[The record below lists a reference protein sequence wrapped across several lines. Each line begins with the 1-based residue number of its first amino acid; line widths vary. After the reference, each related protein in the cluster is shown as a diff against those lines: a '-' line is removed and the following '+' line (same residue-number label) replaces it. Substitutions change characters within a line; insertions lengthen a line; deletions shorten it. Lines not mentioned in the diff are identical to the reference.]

1 MILDPVLAAYPSEP
15 ARRSWEPVGGGFS
28 GASVWK
34 GISSDG
40 SAVALKRWPAD
51 YSADRLRTVH
61 GWVAAVAHL
70 PFVPRILSTRTG
82 DTVVTIDGA
91 HWDLA
96 TWLPGEPDR
105 HPSDTR
111 LAAAC
116 TTLAELHRTWF
127 SSILPGEPGDVTPP
141 GEPTGIGSFTRG
153 TNVPRLTNFVVAGS
167 GDPATARGIPAI
179 HRRLAL
185 FRSYRAWQAAGG
197 RPSVTGHARLN
208 RKCAAAFTL
217 LPTVIPDLE
226 RALAP
231 WRDRPLP
238 IGPCLC
244 DVHAGHVLFTG
255 DAVTGVIDYGAMKL
269 DHPAV
274 DLARY
279 LGAAVT
285 ADARA
290 FAVGL
295 AAYRAARPPVE
306 VPDELVYLLELSG
319 AAGGLATWLLRLA
332 AGHPVDDPQNVARRM
347 KRMLA
352 RLRLEF
358 PSGLAGED

>member
-1 MILDPVLAAYPSEP
+1 MTLDAVLAAYSSEL

-51 YSADRLRTVH
+51 YSADRLRTIH

-70 PFVPRILSTRTG
+70 PFVPRILPTRTG
-82 DTVVTIDGA
+82 DTFVTIDGA
-91 HWDLA
+91 LWDLT

-105 HPSDTR
+105 HPTDTR

-116 TTLAELHRTWF
+116 RAIAELHQCWF
-127 SSILPGEPGDVTPP
+127 AG
-141 GEPTGIGSFTRG
+141 
-153 TNVPRLTNFVVAGS
+153 VAGS
-167 GDPATARGIPAI
+167 GDPATAQGIPAI

-185 FRSYRAWQAAGG
+185 YRSYRAWQAAGG
-197 RPSVTGHARLN
+197 RPAITGQARLN
-208 RKCAAAFTL
+208 KKSAEAFTL
-217 LPTVIPDLE
+217 LPTVIPGLE

-255 DAVTGVIDYGAMKL
+255 DTVTGVIDYGAMKL

-295 AAYRAARPPVE
+295 AAYRAARPPFE

-319 AAGGLATWLLRLA
+319 ATGGLATWLLRLA

>member
-1 MILDPVLAAYPSEP
+1 MTFDPVLAVYPSDL

-34 GISSDG
+34 GTSSDG

-61 GWVAAVAHL
+61 GWVTAVAHL
-70 PFVPRILSTRTG
+70 SFVPRILPTRTG
-82 DTVVTIDGA
+82 DTVLEVDGTL
-91 HWDLA
+91 WDLS

-105 HPSDTR
+105 HPTDAR
-111 LAAAC
+111 LTAAC
-116 TTLAELHRTWF
+116 RAIAELHLCWF
-127 SSILPGEPGDVTPP
+127 AG
-141 GEPTGIGSFTRG
+141 
-153 TNVPRLTNFVVAGS
+153 VARS
-167 GDPATARGIPAI
+167 GDPATALKGDIRKRFDTHEMSPSAPHPNPPPQWGREQEGIPAI

-185 FRSYRAWQAAGG
+185 FRSYRAWRAAGG
-197 RPSVTGHARLN
+197 RPAVTGHARLN
-208 RKCAAAFTL
+208 RKCAEAFTL

-290 FAVGL
+290 FAAGL
-295 AAYRAARPPVE
+295 AAYRAARPPVD

-352 RLRLEF
+352 RLRL
-358 PSGLAGED
+358 GE